1 MDSIDEAGDLVGC
14 NRVVPHVSRHD
25 VGRVALVFDNH
36 GGEFLLRLA
45 GIAIVKHVRRYEG
58 GWCEINLAEYIKN
71 VPGWHLV
78 GMLRF
83 GERRNSDA

>member
-1 MDSIDEAGDLVGC
+1 MHSIDQTGDLVGC

-58 GWCEINLAEYIKN
+58 GWCEVNLAEYSKMFQGGI
-71 VPGWHLV
+71 
-78 GMLRF
+78 
-83 GERRNSDA
+83 

>member
-1 MDSIDEAGDLVGC
+1 MDDIDQAGDLVGC

-45 GIAIVKHVRRYEG
+45 GIEIVKHARRYEG
-58 GWCEINLAEYIKN
+58 GRFEVNLARYSKMFRAGI
-71 VPGWHLV
+71 
-78 GMLRF
+78 
-83 GERRNSDA
+83 